1 MTAPTNHIENSITVQ
16 MPENSISQNAG
27 SIVSLND
34 LEALKLNEVITKQVW
49 QILATV
55 NDPEVPV
62 LSVVDLGIIRNVCI
76 ETTED
81 TASVDKIIVT
91 ITPTYSGCPA
101 MDVISMQIR
110 FALLQNGFK
119 NIQINSVLSPAWT
132 TEWMTEAGKNKLKA
146 YGIAPP
152 NPQQSVCSIEPFQ
165 AQEAIQCPRCNSY
178 HTEMISQ
185 FGSTAC
191 KALYRCLDC
200 KEPFDYFKCH

>member
-1 MTAPTNHIENSITVQ
+1 MSLQQNDIIHTDPNQSKADETSLENQI
-16 MPENSISQNAG
+16 
-27 SIVSLND
+27 
-34 LEALKLNEVITKQVW
+34 W
-49 QILATV
+49 QILAGV

-62 LSVVDLGIIRNVCI
+62 LSVVDLGIIRNVSI
-76 ETTED
+76 EKNVLNVED
-81 TASVDKIIVT
+81 DKIVVT

-119 NIQINSVLSPAWT
+119 NIHIKSVLSPAWT

-152 NPQQSVCSIEPFQ
+152 NPRQSVCSIQPFQ